1 MDQLKYCLNLCTG
14 ININMRKF
22 QREDKFIF
30 QYLLDEQNIRKM
42 DNFSIVIFLNNQFDE
57 LQFKKAVLPNTS

>member
-1 MDQLKYCLNLCTG
+1 
-14 ININMRKF
+14 MRKF

-42 DNFSIVIFLNNQFDE
+42 DNFVIVIYLNNQFDE
-57 LQFKKAVLPNTS
+57 I